1 MGDGNI
7 HDGSALFFALYD
19 TIEGNE
25 TEKLWCQG
33 GTIYTPDANVFDAI
47 QKVFNSIGVGSR
59 LVTGYYNDNEQD
71 IEENPCYLN
80 VAKQY
85 CIDID

>member
-25 TEKLWCQG
+25 TEKLCN
-33 GTIYTPDANVFDAI
+33 ICSD
-47 QKVFNSIGVGSR
+47 R
-59 LVTGYYNDNEQD
+59 H
-71 IEENPCYLN
+71 
-80 VAKQY
+80 
-85 CIDID
+85 

>member
-1 MGDGNI
+1 MGEGNI

-33 GTIYTPDANVFDAI
+33 GTI
-47 QKVFNSIGVGSR
+47 
-59 LVTGYYNDNEQD
+59 
-71 IEENPCYLN
+71 
-80 VAKQY
+80 
-85 CIDID
+85 